1 MNMIDFEKELKK
13 YHPSLEIEE
22 SGDRLYNQDFTDI
35 ADIVV
40 SLIADPKGTG
50 RGNLPGGTGRRS

>member
-1 MNMIDFEKELKK
+1 MINFDEELKK

-40 SLIADPKGTG
+40 EMIADPAGTG
-50 RGNLPGGTGRRS
+50 RKNRVGSASGRI